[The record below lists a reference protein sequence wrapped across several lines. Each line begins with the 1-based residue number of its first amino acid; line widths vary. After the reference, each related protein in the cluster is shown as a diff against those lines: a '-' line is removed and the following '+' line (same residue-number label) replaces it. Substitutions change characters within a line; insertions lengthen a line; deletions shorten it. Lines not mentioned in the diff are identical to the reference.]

1 MTAREWNSNMGMA
14 TAVRDVS
21 RTDSR
26 YIVQAV
32 TSAGSRFFDDAAM
45 RFFSSRVAA
54 TGWRVADPAGW
65 DHTYVLVTSECGPS
79 GVRAYT
85 VRVFTMSDHGRRVED
100 RNDAAGFQGYGSRS
114 SAHRAAERVAR
125 LIAAGAS

>member
-1 MTAREWNSNMGMA
+1 METVTM
-14 TAVRDVS
+14 VRDVFPI
-21 RTDSR
+21 DSR

-32 TSAGSRFFDDAAM
+32 TGAGSHFFDDATM

-85 VRVFTMSDHGRRVED
+85 VRVFTMSDYGRRVD
-100 RNDAAGFQGYGSRS
+100 RRDDAAGFQGYGSRS

-125 LIAAGAS
+125 SIAAGVKA